1 MTISG
6 DIYIYIYRA
15 LSRHRPHLNFE
26 AVIQASTE
34 AIFGEGSLRGVGDGV
49 NGPWP
54 VVAVVRVDLTKN
66 PWRTVHHGKIH
77 GKSTESI
84 GEMKNISF

>member
-1 MTISG
+1 
-6 DIYIYIYRA
+6 
-15 LSRHRPHLNFE
+15 LRHRPHLNFE

-66 PWRTVHHGKIH
+66 PWRTVHHGKIPWENPWKIH
-77 GKSTESI
+77 
-84 GEMKNISF
+84 